1 MDRFDRNIRFFGKD
15 GQEKLRQSHIH
26 LIGCGGLG
34 QHVIQ
39 QLAIVGVGAFTLIDD
54 EELSH
59 SNLNRYILAR
69 HDDPIPGSR
78 KVDIAKRA
86 IALIDPTIRVNTIY
100 APLRSAEAFSALKD
114 TEIVVGCLDNDGAR
128 LVLTEHAL
136 AYRKAYFD
144 LASDISAEDGLRYGG
159 RVLFTGPDP
168 GCPVCLG
175 EIDLEQARMDLESD
189 ASRKDRE
196 ALYGVP
202 QSLLDVGG
210 PSVVSVN
217 GAVASLAVTEIIAY
231 ITGIR
236 KPQRFINYRGDLPR
250 VSVNKDSPTSSCYYC
265 ETIKGAGPSAGV
277 ERYIQPLK

>member
-26 LIGCGGLG
+26 VIGCGGLG

-39 QLAIVGVGAFTLIDD
+39 QAAFAGVGAFTLIDD

-59 SNLNRYILAR
+59 SNLNRYILAK

-78 KVDIAKRA
+78 KVDIANRA
-86 IALIDPTIRVNTIY
+86 LALIDPGIKVTPIH
-100 APLRSAEAFSALKD
+100 APLRSAAVFSALK
-114 TEIVVGCLDNDGAR
+114 EARIIVGCLDNDGAR
-128 LVLTEHAL
+128 LVLTEYAL
-136 AYRKAYFD
+136 AYGIPYFD

-159 RVLFTGPDP
+159 RVLFTGSDQ

-202 QSLLDVGG
+202 GSLLDEGG
-210 PSVVSVN
+210 PSVVSIN
-217 GAVASLAVTEIIAY
+217 GAVASLAVTEIIAH

-236 KPQRFINYRGDLPR
+236 KPKRFINYRGHLAQVTCVKDLP
-250 VSVNKDSPTSSCYYC
+250 PHSCYFC
-265 ETIKGAGPSAGV
+265 NTINGAGESAGV
-277 ERYIQPLK
+277 ERYIESQE